1 MNKLEQHLAKRSHF
15 ISKKIMELKNLQIIY
30 VQYGT
35 IYAKNLNMQND
46 PVYHLEKFT
55 YYSSLKICFWMITS
69 KFRIRVPSGGDLE
82 RNTSGRGPQ
91 RTTIMLIVVNFGAG
105 RFPNTVW
112 YMGS

>member
-1 MNKLEQHLAKRSHF
+1 
-15 ISKKIMELKNLQIIY
+15 
-30 VQYGT
+30 
-35 IYAKNLNMQND
+35 MQND

-91 RTTIMLIVVNFGAG
+91 GTTIMLIVINFGAG
-105 RFPNTVW
+105 CFPNTVW